1 MDEVLQN
8 KHSVLDIMDRFEV
21 LPWNNDSTID
31 EIDMVGIDLVK

>member
-31 EIDMVGIDLVK
+31 EIDMVEIDLVK